1 MRRGRSWTQLGAVFM
16 LGIACSFGL
25 FPILMGPQ
33 IQRLRLERDQAF
45 AEADALRT
53 EILKLREAQ
62 QKQPDHPTV
71 RRVRVMLDGSGERV
85 LLEAE
90 RRIQKLLQEEVGRRI
105 DDISSLLI
113 MQKFQ
118 GKGSELQIDG
128 VTYYL
133 EIKVLVI
140 GPEISLYGVLTS
152 AKDAKEP
159 KEPKEPNNP

>member
-1 MRRGRSWTQLGAVFM
+1 MTPGRSWTQLGAVFM
-16 LGIACSFGL
+16 LGIACSLLL

-33 IQRLRLERDQAF
+33 IQRLRLERDQALS
-45 AEADALRT
+45 EADALRT

-62 QKQPDHPTV
+62 AKQPDHPTV
-71 RRVRVMLDGSGERV
+71 RRVRVVLDGPGERV

-90 RRIQKLLQEEVGRRI
+90 KRVQKSLNDEIGRRI
-105 DDISSLLI
+105 DDISSLLVL
-113 MQKFQ
+113 QKFQ
-118 GKGSELQIDG
+118 GKGSEMQIDG

-140 GPEISLYGVLTS
+140 GPEIALYGVLTS

-159 KEPKEPNNP
+159 KESTQSSP